1 MKHAQTTQHD
11 IKFAHINIRSL
22 RNKIHEIHTILS
34 THDIHVLSINETW
47 LDDSISD
54 ATLQIPGYILYRHDR
69 TSRGGGVCF
78 YVETTNFYVLVLP
91 RHTDAE
97 MLMLLIDLPTGTRP
111 AEKIIA
117 CSVYRPP
124 GSVVSYWE
132 NICTELDS
140 LDSRYNI
147 IVLGDLN
154 VDTLTPSTNL
164 RHLSSLCSEFHIVNA
179 VHVPTRF
186 PSSTALDV
194 ALCSHDL
201 PRQSTQVIPI
211 DGISDHYLVIVSLQY
226 QIPYYSNSHVISV
239 RKPGLHRL
247 DFTKLTSDL
256 CTKTY
261 NSIAPD
267 KSLHDNASSL
277 TKCITSTLVEHSS
290 VCKVL
295 VPNRKRPQPQPWI
308 DLEIRGANYQRRA
321 CVFLPIDLFYYWG
334 SGSIM
339 HSFHFA
345 PCFPAG

>member
-1 MKHAQTTQHD
+1 MKHAYYTTQHD

-54 ATLQIPGYILYRHDR
+54 AALQIPGYTLYRQDR

-78 YVETTNFYVLVLP
+78 YVETTNFDVIVLP

-97 MLMLLIDLPTGTRP
+97 ILMLLIDLPTGTRP

-124 GSVVSYWE
+124 GSVVSYWG
-132 NICTELDS
+132 NICIELDS

-164 RHLSSLCSEFHIVNA
+164 RHLSSLCSEFHIVNT
-179 VHVPTRF
+179 VHVSTRF

-226 QIPYYSNSHVISV
+226 KIQYYSNSHVISV

-256 CTKTY
+256 RTKTY

-277 TKCITSTLVEHSS
+277 TKMHHFYTSRTL
-290 VCKVL
+290 
-295 VPNRKRPQPQPWI
+295 I
-308 DLEIRGANYQRRA
+308 
-321 CVFLPIDLFYYWG
+321 CV
-334 SGSIM
+334 
-339 HSFHFA
+339 
-345 PCFPAG
+345 